1 MEDLTKLFASNQR
14 YLIVFLIFI
23 VLDIFTGILKA
34 LIKRDL
40 KSSIFREGI
49 LKKCLE
55 IVLVVVG
62 FSCDWAFNVQVVG
75 MGVLVC
81 QLVMEAYSILE
92 NISEYVPVPEKLKKF
107 LEDVKEGKN

>member
-23 VLDIFTGILKA
+23 VLDILTGIVKA
-34 LIKRDL
+34 LIKREL
-40 KSSIFREGI
+40 KSSIFREGL

-55 IVLVVVG
+55 LVLVVVG
-62 FSCDWAFNVQVVG
+62 FACDWAFDVEIVG
-75 MGVLVC
+75 VGVLVC

-92 NISEYVPVPEKLKKF
+92 NISEYVPVPEKLRKF
-107 LEDVKEGKN
+107 LEDVKAGDE